1 LVLKSLIQNKN
12 KMKKVLIILTLL
24 FGLSLNAQINKKN
37 TNQKNKLPHQENKI
51 TYKIPEYN
59 PAKDYHSKAKE
70 LAERITEQDMSKH
83 LHIIAADSMQG
94 RETGKVG
101 QKMAA
106 NYIAGSFFYS
116 GLQPVVPTKDAE
128 GPSYY
133 QPFYLI
139 KRSWGKAEIQTTEK
153 KYEYLKDFYITGNT
167 SMSGEFETDVTFVG
181 YGIET
186 DKYSDYKDKDVNGKA
201 VLILAGEPKNKK
213 GIYLS
218 TGKSEGIDWANNWRK
233 KASLARTKGAKLVF
247 ALQDEKDFDSF
258 INQYSTYLKD
268 GVLTYENGTP
278 AVENGIFYIKG
289 NDALKNIFKIKSRKI
304 KKEIKRISKGKKAE
318 IPNHLVKIFAERK
331 IDTVKTEN
339 VVGYVEGSDKKDE
352 LIIISSH
359 YDHIGVNPDGQINN
373 GADDDGSGTSAV
385 LELADAFGVGKSLGY
400 GPRRSI
406 LFLTVT
412 GEEKG
417 LLGSR
422 YYTENPLF
430 PLANTVCDLNI
441 DMIGRLDDAHKSN
454 PNYVYLIGS
463 DKLSSELHNI
473 SEEANKKFSNLSLD
487 YKYND
492 ENDPNRFYYR
502 SDHYNFAK
510 NGIPVIFYFNG
521 VHEDYHKPTDDVEKI
536 NFKKMEKI
544 TRLVFYTAWE
554 IANREERI
562 KVDSNKK

>member
-1 LVLKSLIQNKN
+1 
-12 KMKKVLIILTLL
+12 MKKILIVLTFL
-24 FGLSLNAQINKKN
+24 FGLCLNAQV
-37 TNQKNKLPHQENKI
+37 NQKNTHQKNKSEHKENKI
-51 TYKIPEYN
+51 TYKVPEYN
-59 PAKDYHSKAKE
+59 PAMDYQSKAKE
-70 LAERITEQDMSKH
+70 LAERITEQDLSKH

-94 RETGKVG
+94 RETGKPG

-106 NYIAGSFFYS
+106 NYISGSFFYS
-116 GLQPVVPTKDAE
+116 GLQPVVPTKDAG

-133 QPFYLI
+133 QPFFLI
-139 KRSWGKAEIQTTEK
+139 KRSWGKVEIQTAET

-167 SMSGEFETDVTFVG
+167 GMSGQFETDVTFVG

-186 DKYSDYKDKDVNGKA
+186 DKYSDYKDKDVTGKA

-213 GIYLS
+213 GIYFS
-218 TGKSEGIDWANNWRK
+218 TGTSEGIDWANNWRK
-233 KASLARTKGAKLVF
+233 KASLARTKGAKIIF
-247 ALQDEKDFDSF
+247 AIQDEKDFNSF
-258 INQYSTYLKD
+258 INQSSTYLKN

-278 AVENGIFYIKG
+278 AIENGIFYIKG
-289 NDALKNIFKIKSRKI
+289 MDALKNIFKIKSRKI
-304 KKEIKRISKGKKAE
+304 KKEIKRISNGKKAK
-318 IPNHLVKIFAERK
+318 IPDHSVKIFSERK

-339 VVGYVEGSDKKDE
+339 VLGYVEGSDKKDE

-422 YYTENPLF
+422 YYTENPVFL
-430 PLANTVCDLNI
+430 LSNTVCDLNI
-441 DMIGRLDDAHKSN
+441 DMIGRLDDTHINN
-454 PNYVYLIGS
+454 PDYVYLIGS
-463 DKLSSELHNI
+463 DKLSSQLHNV

-487 YKYND
+487 YRYND

>member
-1 LVLKSLIQNKN
+1 
-12 KMKKVLIILTLL
+12 MEKVLIVLTLL
-24 FGLSLNAQINKKN
+24 FGFSLKAQVNKKN
-37 TNQKNKLPHQENKI
+37 IHKTNKSESQKEKT
-51 TYKIPEYN
+51 TYYKPQYN
-59 PAKDYHSKAKE
+59 PATDYQSKAKE

-94 RETGKVG
+94 RETGKIG

-116 GLQPVVPTKDAE
+116 GLQPIVPIKVND

-139 KRSWGKAEIQTTEK
+139 KRSWGKVEIQTTDK

-167 SMSGEFETDVTFVG
+167 NMSGQFETDVVFVG

-218 TGKSEGIDWANNWRK
+218 TGTIEGIEWANNWRK
-233 KASLARTKGAKLVF
+233 KASLARSKGAKLVF

-258 INQYSTYLKD
+258 INQYSSYLKD

-278 AVENGIFYIKG
+278 AVENGIFYFKG
-289 NDALKNIFKIKSRKI
+289 MDALKNIFKIKSRKI
-304 KKEIKRISKGKKAE
+304 KNEIKRISKGKKTE
-318 IPNHLVKIFAERK
+318 IPDRSVKIFSERK

-430 PLANTVCDLNI
+430 PLANTICDLNI
-441 DMIGRLDDAHKSN
+441 DMIGRLDDAHKNN
-454 PNYVYLIGS
+454 PDYVYLIGS
-463 DKLSSELHNI
+463 DKLSSQLHNI